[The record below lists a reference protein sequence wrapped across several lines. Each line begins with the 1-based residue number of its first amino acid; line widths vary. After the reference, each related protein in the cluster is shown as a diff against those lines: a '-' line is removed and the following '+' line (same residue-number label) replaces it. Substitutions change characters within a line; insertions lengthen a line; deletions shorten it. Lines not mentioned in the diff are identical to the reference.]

1 MRLREYFHERWLMY
15 VFLLATYGFAWVV
28 YKLDVGLNLTESNA
42 LYILVGWALFLVAFM
57 VLDYNVLGGRLK
69 QLKEHI
75 EINPSGDFEVF
86 TYPTD
91 QAIAEKVDEL
101 ARDFERYKSSI
112 RNKSAEQMD
121 FITKWL
127 HDVKVPIAAARLVL
141 EGQESEIPQ
150 DFYQSLD
157 QELVAIEEAIQ
168 KVFYEMKSGSF
179 HDDYRITSVST
190 RKLIAAA
197 LKGYSNLFSYKKLDI
212 EITGDEYQV
221 LTDEKWSGYI
231 LSQLVSNAVKYT
243 PVGGKISVSTR
254 KNGNQVTIAVKNT
267 GKGIPSQDLGH
278 VFKKGYTSSEER
290 AGSTAT
296 GYGLYLAK
304 KLADVLGHVLE
315 VDSKYSEYAVF
326 YLTFIEPQTIFQVT
340 KM

>member
-127 HDVKVPIAAARLVL
+127 HDVKVPIAAATGFGRS
-141 EGQESEIPQ
+141 GKRDPRTSIKASIR
-150 DFYQSLD
+150 SL
-157 QELVAIEEAIQ
+157 
-168 KVFYEMKSGSF
+168 
-179 HDDYRITSVST
+179 
-190 RKLIAAA
+190 
-197 LKGYSNLFSYKKLDI
+197 
-212 EITGDEYQV
+212 
-221 LTDEKWSGYI
+221 
-231 LSQLVSNAVKYT
+231 
-243 PVGGKISVSTR
+243 
-254 KNGNQVTIAVKNT
+254 
-267 GKGIPSQDLGH
+267 
-278 VFKKGYTSSEER
+278 
-290 AGSTAT
+290 
-296 GYGLYLAK
+296 
-304 KLADVLGHVLE
+304 
-315 VDSKYSEYAVF
+315 
-326 YLTFIEPQTIFQVT
+326 
-340 KM
+340 